1 MLLLVDGCGFKSM
14 FLALSVCAGLAFLLA
29 GGGLGLE
36 LYLED
41 LSLETDLLDDLEC
54 LDVFETRFGG
64 VLDLLEAISLDLDL
78 LDLEDLDDF
87 LDSCTII
94 EDVS

>member
-1 MLLLVDGCGFKSM
+1 MYPSASKKTRIETISS
-14 FLALSVCAGLAFLLA
+14 LSSDD
-29 GGGLGLE
+29 E
-36 LYLED
+36 L
-41 LSLETDLLDDLEC
+41 LLDDLEC

-87 LDSCTII
+87 LDS
-94 EDVS
+94 